1 MPYITPAQRDELLT
15 RPSATPGEL
24 NYTITLELLRPSPDE
39 SAIMQMIMVYL
50 AGKKPS
56 YELYNS
62 VMGVLEC
69 AYREYQHRMG
79 RLALYQRAEVIQAVQ
94 TSLYDD
100 VIYPFEVG
108 KRHENGDVY
117 PHGTIRQ

>member
-1 MPYITPAQRDELLT
+1 
-15 RPSATPGEL
+15 
-24 NYTITLELLRPSPDE
+24 
-39 SAIMQMIMVYL
+39 MQMVMVYL

-108 KRHENGDVY
+108 KRHANGDVY